1 MSDQQQVLSGF
12 QADSK
17 ARSNILLIAP
27 SLVCFGAIFLLSLLD
42 AAAGMAV
49 TGSPYAPGLLYEPIT
64 RFFGGTVLGFL
75 PYTMLLYLLATVL
88 TAPLIFR
95 QTQRGISR
103 ALEQSA
109 WKGRLDLY
117 PEHGP
122 YHKML
127 FYCLISGLPAALM
140 LAFLENMTMAGNYLV
155 FLAEGRILAED
166 VIVMMFYAAAWIG
179 SFWCWYKMQEVS
191 ASWFLAPEHTFRAA
205 WKRDSGSPQRLRP
218 EKRQRFGRAVWV
230 MLLALVCYAA
240 LYTVLR
246 LLFCQNFVPW
256 GLGDYIFTFTLLGM
270 IALWILGAVLIAGAG
285 PFSWG
290 SLKMRAIRMA
300 AESRTL
306 PPQ

>member
-1 MSDQQQVLSGF
+1 MSYDRQVLSSF
-12 QADSK
+12 RADRRWWIS
-17 ARSNILLIAP
+17 RLFLP
-27 SLVCFGAIFLLSLLD
+27 QFCCFGVIFLLNGVFISAMVEGILVVLC
-42 AAAGMAV
+42 GW
-49 TGSPYAPGLLYEPIT
+49 SEWGLLFYPL
-64 RFFGGTVLGFL
+64 VMYAV
-75 PYTMLLYLLATVL
+75 PAALLAPWLFSRKQEAVRRMADQSGSMQGVPIHAAR
-88 TAPLIFR
+88 APYR
-95 QTQRGISR
+95 T
-103 ALEQSA
+103 
-109 WKGRLDLY
+109 
-117 PEHGP
+117 
-122 YHKML
+122 ML
-127 FYCLISGLPAALM
+127 FYCLISELPTLIAAGCIRMGAACIEQGVTLLMSKEEVFSMPLWDLLVIVPLAVAAL
-140 LAFLENMTMAGNYLV
+140 F
-155 FLAEGRILAED
+155 
-166 VIVMMFYAAAWIG
+166 
-179 SFWCWYKMQEVS
+179 SWYKMQYVS

-256 GLGDYIFTFTLLGM
+256 GLGDYIFTFTPLGM